1 MLDIAKGGQYVPRIG
16 LKGCYQPPSELI
28 LAALLYFAGT
38 STQGSPLPG
47 SLPWVHHLA

>member
-1 MLDIAKGGQYVPRIG
+1 MSPDLAREVLSIAEFIDTSR
-16 LKGCYQPPSELI
+16 LR
-28 LAALLYFAGT
+28 YFAGT